1 MEEFMDK
8 ETCVAFYEDA
18 KVNARHSRIEARFE
32 KLLVAV
38 ESASDDILTE
48 DWDYSQHGF
57 ERLWHIANK
66 AESFLESKR
75 AEVKDGK

>member
-8 ETCVAFYEDA
+8 ETCVAFYEDT

-32 KLLVAV
+32 ELIRREFGAHEMPAHWPIAMGAAWDAAVAV
-38 ESASDDILTE
+38 
-48 DWDYSQHGF
+48 
-57 ERLWHIANK
+57 
-66 AESFLESKR
+66 ESFLESKR